1 MKNPVQIVLVED
13 NWHDAELLKATL
25 HSAGIACTYVQAE
38 TEAEFIK
45 ALEGEPD
52 LIISDYTLP
61 TFDGNMALDI
71 ARRLRPDVP
80 FMFLSG
86 TIGEEAAI
94 DALLGGA
101 TDYVLKHNFSRI
113 VPAVQR
119 ALGEAD
125 ERRRRRE
132 AEHKLAQT
140 VQQLQN
146 LFDNLDDVFFSFDPR
161 NRKLLQIS
169 PACEKVYGLSREEF
183 FLNPGVWREL
193 LHNDDRPI
201 VQAAETTLQEMGSAS
216 VEHRIVRPDGK
227 TRWLQA
233 RVKSAVGSD
242 GEVTRIDGVVSD
254 ITERRE
260 LEAQFF

>member
-1 MKNPVQIVLVED
+1 MKKPVQIVLVED

-25 HSAGIACTYVQAE
+25 QSAGIACSYVQAE

-61 TFDGNMALDI
+61 AFDGTTALDI

-94 DALLGGA
+94 DAMLGGA
-101 TDYVLKHNFSRI
+101 TDYVLKHKFSRI

-125 ERRRRRE
+125 ERRMRRE
-132 AEHKLAQT
+132 AEQKLAQT

-161 NRKLLQIS
+161 ARRLLQIS
-169 PACEKVYGLSREEF
+169 PAWKRCTDSL
-183 FLNPGVWREL
+183 
-193 LHNDDRPI
+193 
-201 VQAAETTLQEMGSAS
+201 A
-216 VEHRIVRPDGK
+216 
-227 TRWLQA
+227 
-233 RVKSAVGSD
+233 KSFS
-242 GEVTRIDGVVSD
+242 
-254 ITERRE
+254 
-260 LEAQFF
+260 